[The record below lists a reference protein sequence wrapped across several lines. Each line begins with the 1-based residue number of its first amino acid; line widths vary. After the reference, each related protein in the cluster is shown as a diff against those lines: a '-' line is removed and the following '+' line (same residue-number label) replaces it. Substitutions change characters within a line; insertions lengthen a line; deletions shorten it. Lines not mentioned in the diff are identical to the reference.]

1 MLAWPAMRT
10 ALDRAAR
17 LPRAGAGLALALG
30 ALLAGA
36 VFFGGGSGRGS
47 VLWLGGAAGLTLAA
61 GLVVALLGRE
71 PAPTLGRSGLVLLGS
86 LGALVLWEGL
96 SVLWSVAPDRSWD
109 FFNKSLAAACFL
121 GLGLAAGSRGPRA
134 LRFAAA
140 GLAVLLGAALAWS
153 LAGKAIPALFPD
165 GARAARLRSPV
176 GYWNGLALLADFALP
191 LGLWAAVR
199 RDHLR
204 PVRAGGVVLVYAATL
219 AVLLT
224 ASRTGVVAGVAA
236 LALWL
241 LLARGRV
248 EGALAALAGIVPA
261 AAVAGWAFTRPALV
275 DDLQPHAARAADGAW
290 FGLLALAGAAAAAAL
305 AHPLLRRP
313 LPDAAR
319 RLLGRGLALAA
330 VLAAAAALVGL
341 TVSVG
346 NPVTWAAD
354 QFSGGAQ
361 VSQGPGRLTSLESNN
376 RWQWW
381 QEAWHVFR
389 ADPLTGAGAGTFEVA
404 RKRYRTDGLNVTQP
418 HNLAL
423 QLLADTG
430 LVGLALGLGF
440 ALAGAAVAR
449 GALRRL
455 DGGERAAATALVVA
469 PAAYLVHALADY
481 DLDFLA
487 VTAPALFVLGTLAAA
502 GRPSRTLRRSPLAAL
517 AAVAVCLAVL
527 WSLAAPRLAA
537 RDVGAALR
545 ALDRGDPAQ
554 ALSLAGRARSLD
566 PFSLRPLFTRARA
579 YERGDDERSAREA
592 YADAVR
598 LQPLN
603 PDTWYELGVFEVT
616 VLNDFCA
623 GYVHL
628 NRSYTL
634 DPSGRRWI
642 KNGPLDIARDYVN
655 GGDC

>member
-1 MLAWPAMRT
+1 MLT

-17 LPRAGAGLALALG
+17 SPRAGAGLALASG
-30 ALLAGA
+30 ALVAGA
-36 VFFGGGSGRGS
+36 VFFGGGSGRDS
-47 VLWLGGAAGLTLAA
+47 VLWLGGAAALALTA
-61 GLVVALLGRE
+61 GLVVALLGRTPG
-71 PAPTLGRSGLVLLGS
+71 PAPGRPGLVLLGS

-109 FFNKSLAAACFL
+109 SLNKSLAAACFL
-121 GLGLAAGSRGPRA
+121 GLGLAAGSLGPRA
-134 LRFAAA
+134 LRIAAA
-140 GLAVLLGAALAWS
+140 GLAALLGAALAWS
-153 LAGKAIPALFPD
+153 LAGKAVPALFPD

-176 GYWNGLALLADFALP
+176 GYWNALALLADFALP
-191 LGLWAAVR
+191 LGLWLAVR
-199 RDHLR
+199 RAHLR
-204 PVRAGGVVLVYAATL
+204 PARAGGVVLIYAATL

-224 ASRTGVVAGVAA
+224 ASRTGVVAGAVA
-236 LALWL
+236 LVLWL
-241 LLARGRV
+241 LLAQERV
-248 EGALAALAGIVPA
+248 EGALTALAGIAPA

-275 DDLQPHAARAADGAW
+275 DDLQPHGARAADGAW
-290 FGLLALAGAAAAAAL
+290 FGLLALAGGVAAAAL
-305 AHPLLRRP
+305 AHPVLRRP
-313 LPDAAR
+313 LADAAR
-319 RLLGRGLALAA
+319 RSLGRGLALLAA
-330 VLAAAAALVGL
+330 FAAAAALVGL

-354 QFSGGAQ
+354 QFRGGAQ
-361 VSQGPGRLTSLESNN
+361 VSQGPERLTSIESNN

-389 ADPLTGAGAGTFEVA
+389 ADPAQGAGAGTFEVA
-404 RKRYRTDGLNVTQP
+404 RKRYRDNGLNVTQP

-440 ALAGAAVAR
+440 ALAGAVAAR

-455 DGGERAAATALVVA
+455 DGGERAAAVALAVL

-487 VTAPALFVLGTLAAA
+487 VTAPTLFVLGTLAAA
-502 GRPSRTLRRSPLAAL
+502 GRPPRPLRRSPLAAL
-517 AAVAVCLAVL
+517 GAVAVCLAVL

-537 RDVGAALR
+537 RDVGSALR
-545 ALDRGDPAQ
+545 AIDRGDPAA
-554 ALSLAGRARSLD
+554 ALPLADRAGSLD
-566 PFSLRPLFTRARA
+566 PFSLAPLFTRARA
-579 YERGDDERSAREA
+579 HERRGDERAALEA
-592 YADAVR
+592 YNDAVR

-603 PDTWYELGVFEVT
+603 PDTWYELGVFEVR
-616 VLNDFCA
+616 VLGAFCA

-628 NRSYTL
+628 NRAYTL
-634 DPSGRRWI
+634 DPAGRRWT
-642 KNGPLDIARDYVN
+642 KGGVLDVARDYVN